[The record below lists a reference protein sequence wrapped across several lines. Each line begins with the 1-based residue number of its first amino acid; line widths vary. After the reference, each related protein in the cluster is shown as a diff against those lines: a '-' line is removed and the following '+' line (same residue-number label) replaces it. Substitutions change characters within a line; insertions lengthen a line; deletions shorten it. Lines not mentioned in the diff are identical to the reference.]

1 MMLVN
6 LGSMKSAMQADRSDG
21 VLALNSF
28 RLGGLGAADESENGY
43 QNAHMAELPN
53 FVTLLSLA

>member
-1 MMLVN
+1 MVN
-6 LGSMKSAMQADRSDG
+6 AINILRIQYGT
-21 VLALNSF
+21 LCIF
-28 RLGGLGAADESENGY
+28 GASGDESENGY